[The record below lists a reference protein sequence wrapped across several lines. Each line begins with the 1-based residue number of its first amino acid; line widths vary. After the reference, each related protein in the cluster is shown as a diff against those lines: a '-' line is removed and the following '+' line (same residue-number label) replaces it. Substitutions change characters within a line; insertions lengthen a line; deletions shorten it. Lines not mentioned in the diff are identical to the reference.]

1 MDLTIH
7 VYHHFDASAIESKL
21 DQILIAVAGIARQ
34 ESQIMSKEA
43 DLQTDLDAIKT
54 GVATLLTAA
63 IANAATIADLKAQLA
78 AGTPV
83 SQDQLDA
90 LEAEAKAIVAS
101 LTPMG
106 GMSAGKK
113 SAKN

>member
-1 MDLTIH
+1 
-7 VYHHFDASAIESKL
+7 
-21 DQILIAVAGIARQ
+21 
-34 ESQIMSKEA
+34 MSKEA

-83 SQDQLDA
+83 SQEQLDA

-106 GMSAGKK
+106 GGMSAGKK
-113 SAKN
+113 SAKS